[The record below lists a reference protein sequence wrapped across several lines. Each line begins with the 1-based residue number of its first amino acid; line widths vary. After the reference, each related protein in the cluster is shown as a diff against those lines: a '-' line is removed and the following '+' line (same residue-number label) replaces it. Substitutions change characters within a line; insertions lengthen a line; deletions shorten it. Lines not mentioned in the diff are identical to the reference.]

1 MDKLEAISPVDGR
14 YRRYTEPLAEFFSEK
29 TLIKYRV
36 QVEGEYLIF
45 LSEHPQIGTRNFSRR
60 KGFSK
65 KTLWLIYGKCGRC

>member
-45 LSEHPQIGTRNFSRR
+45 LSEHPQIGTRNFS
-60 KGFSK
+60 
-65 KTLWLIYGKCGRC
+65 